1 MSKELFNFELV
12 TPEKVLVSESVH
24 SVSIAGVEGDMTIFT
39 NHSPLATSIRPGY
52 IDIMSSNKSDRF
64 FLTGGFVQITAT
76 EVVVL
81 AEKASLENEVNV
93 DMIDQII
100 ENTKNSMETATDL
113 QKSVL
118 AKKLNDLLIVKNQL

>member
-1 MSKELFNFELV
+1 MSEELFNFELV
-12 TPEKVLVSESVH
+12 TPEKVLVSQSVH

-52 IDIMSSNKSDRF
+52 IDIISSNKSDRF

-100 ENTKNSMETATDL
+100 ENTKNLMETATDL

-118 AKKLNDLLIVKNQL
+118 AKKLNDLSIIKNQL

>member
-1 MSKELFNFELV
+1 MSEELFNFELV
-12 TPEKVLVSESVH
+12 TPEKVLVSQSVH

-52 IDIMSSNKSDRF
+52 IDIISSNKSDRF

-93 DMIDQII
+93 EMIDQII
-100 ENTKNSMETATDL
+100 ENTKNLMETATDL

-118 AKKLNDLLIVKNQL
+118 AKKLNDLSIIKNQL